1 MPNYRR
7 AKTPGGTYF
16 FTLVTYRRQQILC
29 DEPIRQALRQAI
41 RNTRLH
47 YPFSVDVWVLMPDH
61 LHCLWTLPDGD
72 DDFSTRWS
80 LIKRRVSIAC
90 KEHYK
95 QARWKTPSKEKHRES
110 TLWQRRFW
118 EHCIR
123 DQRDFNHHADYMHYN
138 PGKHGLCNQPV
149 EWSFSTVHRY
159 INVGKYP
166 ENWTVG
172 PAAFM
177 GDSFG
182 E

>member
-47 YPFSVDVWVLMPDH
+47 YPFSVDAWVLMPDH

-80 LIKRRVSIAC
+80 LN
-90 KEHYK
+90 
-95 QARWKTPSKEKHRES
+95 KTP
-110 TLWQRRFW
+110 
-118 EHCIR
+118 
-123 DQRDFNHHADYMHYN
+123 
-138 PGKHGLCNQPV
+138 
-149 EWSFSTVHRY
+149 
-159 INVGKYP
+159 GKYRLQGTLQAGAV
-166 ENWTVG
+166 ENAVKG
-172 PAAFM
+172 KAPRIDPVAAAFL
-177 GDSFG
+177 GTLYTGST
-182 E
+182 

>member
-80 LIKRRVSIAC
+80 LN
-90 KEHYK
+90 
-95 QARWKTPSKEKHRES
+95 KTP
-110 TLWQRRFW
+110 
-118 EHCIR
+118 
-123 DQRDFNHHADYMHYN
+123 
-138 PGKHGLCNQPV
+138 
-149 EWSFSTVHRY
+149 
-159 INVGKYP
+159 GKYRLQGTLQAGAV
-166 ENWTVG
+166 ENAVKG
-172 PAAFM
+172 KAPRIDPVAAAFL
-177 GDSFG
+177 GTLYTGST
-182 E
+182 